1 MISIQL
7 SSTSLTQRLKNLIV
21 PSVTFQSSE
30 LYFSWQQTMQQIY
43 DKAGLL
49 PFELQI
55 HLGILLNAGSDSGLG
70 QYLRFYI
77 YSKSPHGTA
86 AGLWVQKGLQVG
98 GRGGKGGQHITQKAV
113 EQTNIIRSL
122 AHSIT
127 ESEPCFIKC
136 ITQIMEV
143 ILKQAVM

>member
-30 LYFSWQQTMQQIY
+30 LYFAWQQTMQHIIKQGFSHLI
-43 DKAGLL
+43 A
-49 PFELQI
+49 QI

-70 QYLRFYI
+70 QYLGFYI
-77 YSKSPHGTA
+77 YSKSPYGTA

-113 EQTNIIRSL
+113 EQTNFICSL

-136 ITQIMEV
+136 STQIMEV